1 MAGCVAQAV
10 ELLTSK
16 AEALNSNPV
25 PSKNKG
31 RGENK
36 QVEKEAIWNLGKE
49 KYIMSIN
56 SSMNS
61 FEDKINDI
69 ENLYKGMYPEHRAE
83 MKK

>member
-1 MAGCVAQAV
+1 LAHLYQKTARAKMAGCVAQAV

-36 QVEKEAIWNLGKE
+36 QVEKEAI
-49 KYIMSIN
+49 
-56 SSMNS
+56 
-61 FEDKINDI
+61 
-69 ENLYKGMYPEHRAE
+69 
-83 MKK
+83 

>member
-1 MAGCVAQAV
+1 
-10 ELLTSK
+10 
-16 AEALNSNPV
+16 
-25 PSKNKG
+25 
-31 RGENK
+31 
-36 QVEKEAIWNLGKE
+36 LGKE